1 MPDTDFAIP
10 PEWTFNSSDV
20 AVHFDTHVREQLPWY
35 DMVSD
40 MVGLIARHY
49 VETDGLVYDIGCS
62 TGNLSRTLSALV
74 DNRRVTLVGIDNS
87 PAMRDVYPGG
97 VFRLADAVEFD
108 YEPFVLAVCFLV
120 LQFIPNARR
129 RLLLDKLAAKVKPDG
144 AVIIV
149 DKYSGTDDSSYL
161 QTIKRRI
168 TLQGKVLSGTP
179 ADAVIAKEL
188 SLSGVQRPVDPVE
201 LFSGRKAVEF
211 FRFGEFAG
219 WIIEGR

>member
-74 DNRRVTLVGIDNS
+74 DNRRITLV
-87 PAMRDVYPGG
+87 
-97 VFRLADAVEFD
+97 
-108 YEPFVLAVCFLV
+108 
-120 LQFIPNARR
+120 
-129 RLLLDKLAAKVKPDG
+129 
-144 AVIIV
+144 
-149 DKYSGTDDSSYL
+149 
-161 QTIKRRI
+161 
-168 TLQGKVLSGTP
+168 
-179 ADAVIAKEL
+179 
-188 SLSGVQRPVDPVE
+188 
-201 LFSGRKAVEF
+201 
-211 FRFGEFAG
+211 
-219 WIIEGR
+219 

>member
-1 MPDTDFAIP
+1 M
-10 PEWTFNSSDV
+10 
-20 AVHFDTHVREQLPWY
+20 
-35 DMVSD
+35 
-40 MVGLIARHY
+40 
-49 VETDGLVYDIGCS
+49 
-62 TGNLSRTLSALV
+62 
-74 DNRRVTLVGIDNS
+74 
-87 PAMRDVYPGG
+87 
-97 VFRLADAVEFD
+97 
-108 YEPFVLAVCFLV
+108 
-120 LQFIPNARR
+120 LQFIPNSRR